1 MDELLNTYGYYS
13 GGESFS
19 LADHE
24 GEVWIM
30 EVIGKGKDFTGAVWV
45 AQRVPDGSVAAHANQ
60 ARITTF
66 ARDDPENFLYADDV
80 VDIAIHY
87 GLWDATA
94 DPLQF
99 SFSDVYNPLSFLSAR
114 QGEARVWS
122 IFSNLLGSDFAD
134 EYLDYAQGIDLS
146 RRMPLYITPARK
158 LSVKDVANLMTS
170 HYEDTPLDSS
180 KDVGAGIFG
189 SPYRPR
195 PLAWTY
201 NGTMYHNERSVA
213 TPKTGWSFVANV
225 RPRLP
230 PPIACVTWHASDDSS
245 TAPRVPLYSS
255 SSSISKAFAGKGAQ
269 DGVTEPILKFDLSKA
284 FWVQNMVSNLCYSR
298 WVDIYPDVRA
308 KIDEI
313 HDQFVQ
319 HVKTVDQRAVSILRE
334 DGAEAAVRYLT
345 LMSVNA
351 GNKLHHIWMEFYGE
365 LFVKYRDFY
374 TILSN
379 PSDPGCGCDALEPGL
394 GSETQ
399 RRIVQETKDHYK
411 VRDNGGDHPDV
422 VLEHS
427 SEVM

>member
-230 PPIACVTWHASDDSS
+230 LPIACVTWHASDDSS

-255 SSSISKAFAGKGAQ
+255 S
-269 DGVTEPILKFDLSKA
+269 
-284 FWVQNMVSNLCYSR
+284 
-298 WVDIYPDVRA
+298 
-308 KIDEI
+308 
-313 HDQFVQ
+313 
-319 HVKTVDQRAVSILRE
+319 
-334 DGAEAAVRYLT
+334 
-345 LMSVNA
+345 
-351 GNKLHHIWMEFYGE
+351 
-365 LFVKYRDFY
+365 
-374 TILSN
+374 
-379 PSDPGCGCDALEPGL
+379 
-394 GSETQ
+394 
-399 RRIVQETKDHYK
+399 
-411 VRDNGGDHPDV
+411 
-422 VLEHS
+422 
-427 SEVM
+427 